1 MTKPNL
7 STAVTTTVESTVDII
22 PELRAALDIE
32 LGLYA
37 NLSAQ
42 IKHLESQK
50 SAVVENI
57 EAIRADIGA
66 DKLDLD
72 TGFKVTRV
80 TGSTTSKLDPKLLMS
95 RGVKQSVIEEC
106 TVITPRKD
114 YTLVTVPGV
123 KGRKS
128 DD

>member
-1 MTKPNL
+1 MPKPNL
-7 STAVTTTVESTVDII
+7 STAVTTTVEQTVEIL

-37 NLSAQ
+37 SIAAQ
-42 IKHLESQK
+42 IKILEGKK
-50 SAVVENI
+50 SNVVENI

-72 TGFKVTRV
+72 SGFKVTRV
-80 TGSTTSKLDPKLLMS
+80 SGSTTSKLDPKLLIAH
-95 RGVKQSVIEEC
+95 GVKQIVIEQC

-114 YTLVTVPGV
+114 YTLVTVPGS
-123 KGRKS
+123 KGGHK
-128 DD
+128 